1 MPLKFI
7 FNIKL
12 GIGTKWL
19 VAGVIFDK
27 TIELTGFIECV
38 IVILRILFKFPV
50 TAF

>member
-1 MPLKFI
+1 MASCW
-7 FNIKL
+7 
-12 GIGTKWL
+12 GY
-19 VAGVIFDK
+19 FDE